1 MLLRSLHFIC
11 LDGRDGLLARL
22 DLEGLLILDD
32 LLGRDFRLGR
42 DGPPE
47 LWVVKNAYAPFL

>member
-1 MLLRSLHFIC
+1 MLLCSLHFIF
-11 LDGRDGLLARL
+11 LDGRDGLLVRL

-32 LLGRDFRLGR
+32 LLGRDLRLGR

-47 LWVVKNAYAPFL
+47 LWVVKNA

>member
-11 LDGRDGLLARL
+11 LEGFDGLLVRHN
-22 DLEGLLILDD
+22 LEGLLILDN

-47 LWVVKNAYAPFL
+47 L